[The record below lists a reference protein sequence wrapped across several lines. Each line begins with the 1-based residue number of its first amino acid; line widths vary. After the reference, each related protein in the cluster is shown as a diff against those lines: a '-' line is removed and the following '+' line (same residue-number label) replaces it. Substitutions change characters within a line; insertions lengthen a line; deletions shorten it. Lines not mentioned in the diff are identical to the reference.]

1 MRDREKRLEGS
12 INIVPT
18 MDNTNTS
25 NKRRRP
31 ARKAEDFRLAWK
43 QLAPDATF
51 GGKTLAEY
59 EAAIVP
65 FQDAVEELRRMTVS
79 RSAAL
84 KVRNQ
89 EEASLRDLL
98 VLVAHGVRSDPAY
111 GEDSPLYRAMGFVPK
126 SERSSGLVRPPSEGD
141 PPQNEEAAA

>member
-1 MRDREKRLEGS
+1 
-12 INIVPT
+12 
-18 MDNTNTS
+18 MDNTYTN

-51 GGKTLAEY
+51 GGKTLAEF
-59 EAAIVP
+59 ETAIVP
-65 FQDAVEELRRMTVS
+65 VQDALEKLRSLIVS

-89 EEASLRDLL
+89 EEASLRNLL
-98 VLVAHGVRSDPAY
+98 ILITHGVRSDPAY

-126 SERSSGLVRPPSEGD
+126 SERSSGLVRPGSADD
-141 PPQNEEAAA
+141 PPLDEEAAA

>member
-1 MRDREKRLEGS
+1 
-12 INIVPT
+12 
-18 MDNTNTS
+18 MDNTSTY

-43 QLAPDATF
+43 ELAPDATF
-51 GGKTLAEY
+51 AGKTLAEF
-59 EAAIVP
+59 EAALVP
-65 FQDAVEELRRMTVS
+65 LQDALVELRTMTVK

-89 EEASLRDLL
+89 EESSLKDLL
-98 VLVAHGVRSDPAY
+98 ILITHSVRSDPAH

-126 SERSSGLVRPPSEGD
+126 SERSSGLIRPPSEGD